1 MEDRYLMSVTTRGT
15 YNSPAYITR
24 FVERISGLHI
34 RAERTFIAK
43 MRRVEQPM
51 ILDAGCGP
59 GRDTARFLR
68 AGLKIVGVDNAEKL
82 LKAGCDRFQINQGHL
97 LCSELAKLPFNKDTF
112 NGIWLRSVL
121 GHFSS
126 SDNLVILKELAR
138 VATPGALVFVR
149 VREGS
154 QEGIEKRDGF
164 ERFYKHYEREEVRD
178 LMRAAGF
185 QVRRIISLPDP
196 DPEKFDYRQLN
207 VWATL
212 A

>member
-1 MEDRYLMSVTTRGT
+1 MSVTTRGT

-24 FVERISGLHI
+24 FVERISSLHI

-82 LKAGCDRFQINQGHL
+82 LKAGCDRFQITQGHL
-97 LCSELAKLPFNKDTF
+97 LCS
-112 NGIWLRSVL
+112 
-121 GHFSS
+121 
-126 SDNLVILKELAR
+126 ELAR

-154 QEGIEKRDGF
+154 KEGIEKRDGF

-196 DPEKFDYRQLN
+196 APEKFDYRQLN
-207 VWATL
+207 VWATRI
-212 A
+212 